1 MKKRNAD
8 AEGGGRGSKGGGGEL
23 GHAEEMLMINAL
35 LSVGSGC
42 DECLLLTGPPLVRRL
57 PLPLVR
63 SWVLR

>member
-8 AEGGGRGSKGGGGEL
+8 AEGGGRGSKGGGEL

-35 LSVGSGC
+35 LCGFRC